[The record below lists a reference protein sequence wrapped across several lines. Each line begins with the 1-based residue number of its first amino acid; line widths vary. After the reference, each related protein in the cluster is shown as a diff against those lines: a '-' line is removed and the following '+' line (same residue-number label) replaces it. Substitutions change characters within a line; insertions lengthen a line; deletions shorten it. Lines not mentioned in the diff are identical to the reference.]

1 MTRWMAGALLALAA
15 GAWAAA
21 PVAAAPPTTAEAAG
35 EKVIPL
41 ERYTTPKGQA
51 LARTHQQ
58 RIQKYAE
65 QIWGCLPWLD
75 VQKQSI
81 GFQRPKG
88 VPGDDR
94 YFSTWILIPQAENP
108 NFAALPQS
116 RRMSAMFSR
125 YGVDLLRR
133 MASIH
138 DVLADS
144 NVHGFSVV
152 LSWLKPGT
160 SRPGGRPVNESVAAF
175 IDKTTGLDYLERRIS
190 HGDLARQMRVMGF
203 DGQTDLGPQ
212 ALEIWDDDFAAT
224 FKLPNYEPPAGI
236 TC

>member
-1 MTRWMAGALLALAA
+1 MTARWVAGALLLA
-15 GAWAAA
+15 
-21 PVAAAPPTTAEAAG
+21 PAEAVS
-35 EKVIPL
+35 EKIIPL
-41 ERYTTPKGQA
+41 ERYTTSKGQT
-51 LARTHQQ
+51 LARAHQQ
-58 RIQKYAE
+58 RLYKYSE
-65 QIWGCLPWLD
+65 HLWGCLPWLD

-108 NFAALPQS
+108 QFAALSQT

-125 YGVDLLRR
+125 YGVDILRR
-133 MASIH
+133 MAAIH
-138 DVLADS
+138 DVLADG
-144 NVHGFSVV
+144 NVYGFSVV

-160 SRPGGRPVNESVAAF
+160 SRPGVQPVNESLAAF
-175 IDKTTGLDYLERRIS
+175 IGKTTGLDYLERRIPNA
-190 HGDLARQMRVMGF
+190 DFARQMRVMGF

-212 ALEIWDDDFAAT
+212 TLEVWDDNFVAT
-224 FKLPNYEPPAGI
+224 FRPPNYEPPAGV

>member
-1 MTRWMAGALLALAA
+1 MALWVVGALLAVALGAGAGPALAA
-15 GAWAAA
+15 
-21 PVAAAPPTTAEAAG
+21 PQTPAEAAG
-35 EKVIPL
+35 EKIIPL

-51 LARTHQQ
+51 LARAHQQ
-58 RIQKYAE
+58 RLQKYAE
-65 QIWGCLPWLD
+65 QVWGCLPWLD
-75 VQKQSI
+75 LQKQSI

-94 YFSTWILIPQAENP
+94 YFSTWILIPQAENKQ
-108 NFAALPQS
+108 FSALPQS

-125 YGVDLLRR
+125 YGVDMLRR
-133 MASIH
+133 MADVH

-160 SRPGGRPVNESVAAF
+160 SRPGVQPVNESVAAF
-175 IDKTTGLDYLERRIS
+175 IDKATGLDYLERRIP
-190 HGDLARQMRVMGF
+190 HGEFARRIRVMGF

-212 ALEIWDDDFAAT
+212 VLDIWDDDFATT
-224 FKLPNYEPPAGI
+224 FKIPNYEPPDGV

>member
-1 MTRWMAGALLALAA
+1 MARWVAVALFAVAVGVATAPAPAA
-15 GAWAAA
+15 S
-21 PVAAAPPTTAEAAG
+21 PTPAEAVG
-35 EKVIPL
+35 EKLIPL
-41 ERYTTPKGQA
+41 ERYSTPKGQA
-51 LARTHQQ
+51 LARVHQL
-58 RIQKYAE
+58 RLYKFSE
-65 QIWGCLPWLD
+65 HIWGCLPWLD

-88 VPGDDR
+88 ASGDDR

-108 NFAALPQS
+108 QFAAQPQA

-133 MASIH
+133 MAGVH

-160 SRPGGRPVNESVAAF
+160 SRPGAQPVNESLAAF
-175 IDKTTGLDYLERRIS
+175 IDKATGL
-190 HGDLARQMRVMGF
+190 
-203 DGQTDLGPQ
+203 
-212 ALEIWDDDFAAT
+212 
-224 FKLPNYEPPAGI
+224 
-236 TC
+236 